1 MKPEILDIDQS
12 AGTSRGMT
20 DSDKAGQSTT
30 EEMRTVGLKMTEPDS
45 IAVVLE
51 FFSLVCS
58 EGKMRDWL
66 GKEGNGFWLPLLTLL
81 SERPIENPSASSLK

>member
-1 MKPEILDIDQS
+1 MDQS
-12 AGTSRGMT
+12 GGSSSGMT
-20 DSDKAGQSTT
+20 DSDKAGQSPT
-30 EEMRTVGLKMTEPDS
+30 EETKTDGLNMTEPDS

-58 EGKMRDWL
+58 EAKMRDWL
-66 GKEGNGFWLPLLTLL
+66 GKDGIGFWLPLLTLL